1 MVESYS
7 GHACEYVQHGYSVQL
22 RVVQYL
28 ALDGVSPP
36 NGLLHLRKEHPV
48 AARPGR
54 QTGSCP
60 MSALTQ
66 KDFGCNRLR
75 DEENN

>member
-7 GHACEYVQHGYSVQL
+7 GRACGYVQLGYSVQI
-22 RVVQYL
+22 RVVQDL

-36 NGLLHLRKEHPV
+36 NGLRHLGKERLA

-54 QTGSCP
+54 QMGSCP